1 MIDVEKTREER
12 SGGKMTEK
20 WQRKI
25 INQLRIETA
34 IKTENV
40 IFLIF

>member
-1 MIDVEKTREER
+1 MIDVEKKREER
-12 SGGKMTEK
+12 SGREEVEK

-25 INQLRIETA
+25 INQLQIETA

-40 IFLIF
+40 IFFLF